1 MSAQSQGN
9 PGMGPLQVCSN
20 KTVPQSPQCLVSGS
34 THSDH
39 RGAGPWR
46 LKAGLHSDSG
56 LPLEFPCLPASTVPA
71 PWCPHLRVIALRV
84 STFARLYSS
93 SKLRNLL
100 SNCFFICKM
109 GIINLPHEALWAFSD
124 GRGESIWHQVW
135 SRVT

>member
-1 MSAQSQGN
+1 MPRARETLGRAPSR
-9 PGMGPLQVCSN
+9 C
-20 KTVPQSPQCLVSGS
+20 VPTRLFHRAPQCLLSGS

-46 LKAGLHSDSG
+46 LKAGLHPDSG

-93 SKLRNLL
+93 SKLCNLL

-124 GRGESIWHQVW
+124 GRGESTWHQVW
-135 SRVT
+135 SKVT